1 MGDLL
6 SGLEEFGFSNVN
18 KLDVFKKEEAA
29 DNNAAKKAEH
39 NVVSE
44 ADFLFDKSYV
54 CPVCGETFKSKTVKI
69 GKVKLLSADS
79 DLRPKYQLVDSL
91 KYDAVM
97 CPACGYA
104 ALNRFFNY
112 MTSIQAKA
120 VKANISA
127 KFKRPEET
135 GDIYT
140 YDDAIMRH
148 KLALLNAIVTNAKF
162 SEKAYTCLKLAWLCR
177 GHYES
182 LDTNAPN
189 YKEEKQKLENLEKDY
204 IQNAYE
210 GFSNAIMKEN
220 FPMCGMD
227 ENTVTYLV
235 AELARRCGKYEDSLR
250 MVSRILVSREANE
263 RIKEK
268 ARAIK
273 DRIKEATNASE

>member
-6 SGLEEFGFSNVN
+6 SGLEQFGFKNVDN
-18 KLDVFKKEEAA
+18 LDVFEKETEESKDVQKPTSHTVEEA
-29 DNNAAKKAEH
+29 DL
-39 NVVSE
+39 
-44 ADFLFDKSYV
+44 LFDKSYV
-54 CPVCGETFKSKTVKI
+54 CPVCGESFKCKTVKI

-91 KYDAVM
+91 KYDAIV
-97 CPACGYA
+97 CPTCGYA

-112 MTSIQAKA
+112 MTSMQARAIKE
-120 VKANISA
+120 KISMNYRHTKEA
-127 KFKRPEET
+127 

-140 YDDAIMRH
+140 YDDAILRH
-148 KLALLNAIVTNAKF
+148 KLVLLNTIVANSKN

-177 GHYES
+177 GKRES
-182 LDTNAPN
+182 LELENA
-189 YKEEKQKLENLEKDY
+189 KDKQEILELTKLEQDY

-210 GFSNAIMKEN
+210 GFETAISKEN

-227 ENTVTYLV
+227 ENTVMYLL
-235 AELARRCGKYEDSLR
+235 AELARRCGKYDDSLR
-250 MVSRILVSREANE
+250 LVSKILVSRDANE

-273 DRIKEATNASE
+273 DAIKATK

>member
-6 SGLEEFGFSNVN
+6 SGLEEFGFTNVN
-18 KLDVFKKEEAA
+18 KLDVFQKEEAT
-29 DNNAAKKAEH
+29 DNKAGKKVEH
-39 NVVSE
+39 NTISE
-44 ADFLFDKSYV
+44 ADLLFDKSYV
-54 CPVCGETFKSKTVKI
+54 CPVCGATFKSKTVKI

-91 KYDAVM
+91 KYDAVV
-97 CPACGYA
+97 CPNCGYA

-120 VKANISA
+120 IKANIST
-127 KFKRPEET
+127 KFKHPEET

-140 YDDAIMRH
+140 YDEAIMRH

-177 GHYES
+177 GKNES
-182 LDTNAPN
+182 LDTKAPN
-189 YKEEKQKLENLEKDY
+189 YKEEKAKLEKLEQEY

-227 ENTVTYLV
+227 ENTVTYLL

-250 MVSRILVSREANE
+250 MISRILVSREANE
-263 RIKEK
+263 RIKDK
-268 ARAIK
+268 ARMIK
-273 DRIKEATNASE
+273 DKIKEETNMKD

>member
-6 SGLEEFGFSNVN
+6 SGLEQFGFNNVN
-18 KLDVFKKEEAA
+18 KLDVFEKESTETSEG
-29 DNNAAKKAEH
+29 KIVEKH
-39 NVVSE
+39 TVTE

-54 CPVCGETFKSKTVKI
+54 CPVCGANFKSKTVKV

-91 KYDAVM
+91 KYDAVV
-97 CPACGYA
+97 CPTCGYA

-112 MTSIQAKA
+112 MTSMQARTIKE
-120 VKANISA
+120 NISTRYKHTA
-127 KFKRPEET
+127 ES

-148 KLALLNAIVTNAKF
+148 KLALLNSIVTNAKF

-177 GHYES
+177 GKCES
-182 LDTNAPN
+182 LTRNDPD
-189 YKEEKQKLENLEKDY
+189 YQKEKLELTKLEQEY

-210 GFSNAIMKEN
+210 GFSSALSKEN
-220 FPMCGMD
+220 CPMCGMD
-227 ENTVTYLV
+227 ENTVMYLV

-250 MVSRILVSREANE
+250 LVSKILVSRDANE
-263 RIKEK
+263 RIKER
-268 ARAIK
+268 ARG
-273 DRIKEATNASE
+273 IKEAIRASQNK